1 MCLSKL
7 SYTNKSLGVRYW
19 GKKLIGQESSKG
31 TTSRPSLHTSQLEKE
46 CKKYP
51 SHSIPLPVCLCIC
64 ISDFSMA
71 NSNQLVAD
79 STPIQS

>member
-31 TTSRPSLHTSQLEKE
+31 TTSGPSLHTSQLEKE
-46 CKKYP
+46 CKKIQVTPFPYLFV
-51 SHSIPLPVCLCIC
+51 SLSVFLTSLWSI
-64 ISDFSMA
+64 
-71 NSNQLVAD
+71 LV
-79 STPIQS
+79 S